1 MKKFI
6 YILSFILMLEIIS
19 VPISA
24 QTKENSNVVNI
35 VGESAIVIDIDSGET
50 LYEKN
55 ATTER
60 YPASITKI
68 MTALVVLENREL
80 SDKIHYKYEALC
92 SIESGSSAAYI
103 QADEVLTVEQSL
115 YIMMLHSANDVAHGL
130 AYDVG
135 GNLEGFSKLMNQKAV
150 ELGCEK
156 THFVN
161 ASGLTAKDH
170 YTTAADMAKIA
181 KAAYENKTLRKI
193 MGTEK
198 YVIPATNKNKDM
210 RTWVNGN
217 RMIREGTKYYNTACL
232 GGKTGYTIAAGGTL
246 VTYAKIKDHVVACV
260 ILKSQNSATAY
271 EDSAKLYNFVKD
283 YVDFTVVENDSE
295 KEITSVE
302 EIDTVINE
310 IEKIIYPSPKSILV
324 KIIYGIKIACTL
336 IILSCV
342 SLVLYIIYVQYVNR
356 KKRRRRRKRIKR

>member
-1 MKKFI
+1 
-6 YILSFILMLEIIS
+6 
-19 VPISA
+19 
-24 QTKENSNVVNI
+24 
-35 VGESAIVIDIDSGET
+35 
-50 LYEKN
+50 
-55 ATTER
+55 
-60 YPASITKI
+60 
-68 MTALVVLENREL
+68 
-80 SDKIHYKYEALC
+80 
-92 SIESGSSAAYI
+92 
-103 QADEVLTVEQSL
+103 
-115 YIMMLHSANDVAHGL
+115 
-130 AYDVG
+130 
-135 GNLEGFSKLMNQKAV
+135 
-150 ELGCEK
+150 
-156 THFVN
+156 
-161 ASGLTAKDH
+161 
-170 YTTAADMAKIA
+170 
-181 KAAYENKTLRKI
+181 
-193 MGTEK
+193 
-198 YVIPATNKNKDM
+198 
-210 RTWVNGN
+210 
-217 RMIREGTKYYNTACL
+217 MIREGTKYYNTACL